1 MLVVLK
7 LLLLLFS
14 YKMLPVSFQALRGL
28 SMSAVFVSHH
38 RFLHKY
44 DIADLFLNSRFYNYA
59 VLNNI
64 LFHLIQHTV

>member
-14 YKMLPVSFQALRGL
+14 YKMLPVSFQSLRGL

-44 DIADLFLNSRFYNYA
+44 DIADLFLNKDRCVAGINNYHRCQT
-59 VLNNI
+59 L
-64 LFHLIQHTV
+64 HTGG